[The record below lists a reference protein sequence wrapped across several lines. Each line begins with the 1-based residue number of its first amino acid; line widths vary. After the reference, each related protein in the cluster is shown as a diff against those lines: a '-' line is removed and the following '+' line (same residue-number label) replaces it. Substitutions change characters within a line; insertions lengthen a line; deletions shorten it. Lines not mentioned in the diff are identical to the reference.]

1 MPRRACHKTRV
12 AVQTRPHAAGLVATA
27 TRGAARITA
36 AERSRFAA
44 PVMRVAHLKRV
55 AAANIVAAVLAQ
67 SAVATN
73 VAPKDIFA
81 VTKSA

>member
-1 MPRRACHKTRV
+1 
-12 AVQTRPHAAGLVATA
+12 
-27 TRGAARITA
+27 
-36 AERSRFAA
+36 
-44 PVMRVAHLKRV
+44 MRVAHLKRV